1 VRFAG
6 IIFWGSYEATFQCP
20 FAHFM
25 IIRPR
30 IDAPGEIGRLDV
42 GLDTDRMAGATDNG
56 IGARLKALRAAR
68 GLTLHRLAGQCGL
81 TRGYLSLVERDLK
94 TPSLAA
100 LLRITEALA
109 TDVGTLFN
117 GRHDATPDYVLYRR
131 SAAEDA
137 SPVTP
142 LAPARHRKAMEPFI
156 VRPTAEAVERATH
169 SGEELIVVLRGEVL
183 IRLGTEDMV
192 LRPGDSLYFSASI
205 QHSIRRL
212 GAASAEVLV
221 VVGRPAG
228 RAEQRSRDVRDL

>member
-1 VRFAG
+1 VHFSG
-6 IIFWGSYEATFQCP
+6 IIFWSGYEATFQCSS
-20 FAHFM
+20 AYFM

-30 IDAPGEIGRLDV
+30 IDAPGEIGRLDG
-42 GLDTDRMAGATDNG
+42 GLDSDRMAGETDNG

-68 GLTLHRLAGQCGL
+68 GLTLDRLAGQCRL

-100 LLRITEALA
+100 LLRITEALG
-109 TDVGTLFN
+109 TDIGTLFN
-117 GRHDATPDYVLYRR
+117 GRHDATPEYVLYRH

-137 SPVTP
+137 SPVIP
-142 LAPARHRKAMEPFI
+142 LAPERHGKAMEPFI
-156 VRPTAEAVERATH
+156 IRPTATAVERATH
-169 SGEELIVVLRGEVL
+169 SGEELIVVLRGQVL
-183 IRLGTEDMV
+183 IRLGAEDMV

-221 VVGRPAG
+221 VVGRASS
-228 RAEQRSRDVRDL
+228 A